1 MGLYNNSATIGIGPK
16 ATALSMAIV
25 RLFHADS
32 EGKFHPLKLG
42 GILCLI
48 ADRKAHSKYLRL
60 YDINTSDLLFQ
71 TELYLNFDEKYL
83 ELNDYFYSF
92 PLEKVHIGI

>member
-1 MGLYNNSATIGIGPK
+1 MGLYNNSPMIGIGPK
-16 ATALSMAIV
+16 STALAMAVV

-48 ADRKAHSKYLRL
+48 ADRKAHSKFLRL
-60 YDINTSDLLFQ
+60 FDINSSDLLF
-71 TELYLNFDEKYL
+71 
-83 ELNDYFYSF
+83 
-92 PLEKVHIGI
+92 